1 MIALY
6 NGRLGPPAAM
16 VVTRS
21 GVGIGAI
28 DSVKSRDV
36 DVTGTLA
43 DVVACVVDARATGA
57 RVTQKPGGA
66 VYVTDCAVW
75 HDELAHLIRLA
86 KPRAVVSI
94 LSCSSSLSG
103 FEVGSL

>member
-1 MIALY
+1 
-6 NGRLGPPAAM
+6 M

-36 DVTGTLA
+36 DTTGTLA

-57 RVTQKPGGA
+57 RVTQKPGIW
-66 VYVTDCAVW
+66 TC
-75 HDELAHLIRLA
+75 
-86 KPRAVVSI
+86 
-94 LSCSSSLSG
+94 CS
-103 FEVGSL
+103 